1 MFAANNFLY
10 NVDSTDPD
18 NYQRPETG
26 FNVYGN
32 WVAINEVSI
41 IRDWYETGH
50 METETTLVSWQGLHL
65 RNAFLDICYAHLF

>member
-32 WVAINEVSI
+32 WVALNEVSI
-41 IRDWYETGH
+41 IRDWYQTGP
-50 METETTLVSWQGLHL
+50 MATETTWVSGQGLHL
-65 RNAFLDICYAHLF
+65 RNAFLDIC